1 MSRGESSVRRSTRR
15 RAIGVAS
22 LVLALGSVAL
32 SAAPAVADI
41 IGPQDPNNPQ
51 VKSPWQAGTCKADP
65 PPFPNQCSVATP
77 LLFFQEAA
85 GHPPK
90 GFTQLIVNTKPGTF
104 GPIPI
109 GNLRTVRVDLPTG
122 LTVNPQAT
130 EQCKLEGE
138 ESPETCAG
146 SAPLSKVGVSEIE
159 VTDALT
165 GFTPPPLK
173 ADVYNIVPKD
183 GEPARFGFSLA
194 GSDIFLEADVAW
206 ERDYHEY
213 FTIHAHKLEVPPI
226 PAELARVARNRL
238 TFDGDAGDGTF
249 ITTPPT
255 CLGPAVPG
263 SPFEHVYS
271 TWLRADAFEPPN
283 FDPNFPNGSNFIESK
298 IPRKPGP
305 GGFETSPKNCDD
317 IPFDPSIAVNPNTA
331 QTDSPS
337 GATVTVTLPE
347 VKNPTKDEKSK
358 ASSHVRS
365 ARVTLPS
372 GMGLNPS
379 AANGLVAC
387 TDEQFGKGTRNPVA
401 CPAASKVGTVAVD
414 TPPLPDGSLTGSVYV
429 GNQLDLDPAS
439 GNLYR
444 IFVTAESARYDI
456 SARLLGKVSANPQTG
471 QLTTTF
477 DDPAAAADELAPG
490 RPALA
495 GLPQVPFKAFRLT
508 FNGGAKA
515 PLTSPPTCG
524 PNGTSSSMT
533 PWSSAQGIAPVGA
546 LDGSGPS
553 TDPPATPSDA
563 FSLTSLPGGGACP
576 KTLADRPF
584 GPGFD
589 ADTAKH
595 GAGDFSPLHMKIT
608 RADGNQELK
617 GVDVTLPPG
626 LTAKLAGVRY
636 CPEAALA
643 RAAANSGKAEAASS
657 SCPAKSLI
665 GHAKHATGT
674 GPSPLQIEGKVFLAG
689 PHKGAPLS
697 LVVITPATAGPF
709 DLGTVVS
716 RVALFV
722 NPRTAQVHAV
732 ADPIPHVF
740 GGALLDLRSVAVNV
754 DRKNFS
760 LNPTNCSQ
768 FATAG
773 SLLGGGANPLDPV
786 AFHPAAVS
794 APFKANGCEKL
805 DFKPKLFLR
814 LFGKMRRA
822 KNPKLR
828 AVLLP
833 NAGDANIAR
842 AATILP
848 PSLILDQG
856 NLAKVCTRVQFAAN
870 ECPKNSIYG
879 HATAFSPLLD
889 DPLSGPLYLRS
900 SDNPL
905 PDLVA
910 DLKGQVNIELAS
922 RTDSVRGRIR
932 STFDLVPDVPVSKFV
947 LTLRGGRR
955 GLLVNSRNQ
964 CPRKGKGK
972 GARKSAAASK
982 RRRGKGPRA
991 IVRFKAQ
998 NDKKRNLRL
1007 RLRTPCGKKKGK
1019 GAKGGKQRG

>member
-1 MSRGESSVRRSTRR
+1 MNRGVTAARRVI
-15 RAIGVAS
+15 AA
-22 LVLALGSVAL
+22 SVAL
-32 SAAPAVADI
+32 GCVALPAIGLSPVASADI
-41 IGPQDPNNPQ
+41 IGPQNPNEP
-51 VKSPWQAGTCKADP
+51 KADSPWQAGTCKTDSP
-65 PPFPNQCSVATP
+65 PCSVDTSTQ
-77 LLFFQEAA
+77 FYEEAA
-85 GHPPK
+85 GHPPV
-90 GFTQLIVNTKPGTF
+90 GFTQFIVNTEPGPLPLTE
-104 GPIPI
+104 IPI
-109 GNLRTVRVDLPTG
+109 GDLRTVRVDLPAG

-130 EQCKLEGE
+130 PQCDLGPESEG
-138 ESPETCAG
+138 SPSPLNCAADTQVG
-146 SAPLSKVGVSEIE
+146 TSEVIATHTDTGVS
-159 VTDALT
+159 VAL
-165 GFTPPPLK
+165 PPVP
-173 ADVYNIVPKD
+173 VYNVVPKQ
-183 GEPARFGFSLA
+183 GEPARFGLSIA
-194 GSDIFLEADVAW
+194 GSDVFLEADVAW

-213 FTIHAHKLEVPPI
+213 FTIHVAKISLPLLGEK
-226 PAELARVARNRL
+226 ARILQNRL
-238 TFDGDAGDGTF
+238 VFDGTSGVLNGTF
-249 ITTPPT
+249 ITTPTT

-271 TWLRADAFEPPN
+271 TWLRADSYQEENPT
-283 FDPNFPNGSNFIESK
+283 FPVGSPFIESK

-317 IPFDPSIAVNPNTA
+317 IPFDPGIAVDPNTA

-337 GATVTVTLPE
+337 GATVTVSLPE
-347 VKNPTKDEKSK
+347 VKNPAKDEKSK

-365 ARVTLPS
+365 AQVTLPP

-401 CPAASKVGTVAVD
+401 CPEASKVGTVAVD

-429 GNQLDLDPAS
+429 GRQLSSDPAS
-439 GNLYR
+439 GDLYR
-444 IFVTAESARYDI
+444 IFVTAESTRYDI

-477 DDPAAAADELAPG
+477 DDPAGAADELAPG
-490 RPALA
+490 RMPIA
-495 GLPQVPFKAFRLT
+495 GLPQVPFKTFRLT

-524 PNGTSSSMT
+524 PNTTSSSMT

-546 LDGSGPS
+546 SDGSGPS
-553 TDPPATPSDA
+553 GDPPATPSAD

-576 KTLADRPF
+576 KTLAERPF
-584 GPGFD
+584 GPTFD

-595 GAGDFSPLHMKIT
+595 GAGDFSPLHMDIV
-608 RADGNQELK
+608 RSDGNQELK

-626 LTAKLAGVRY
+626 LTAKLAGVKY

-643 RAAANSGKAEAASS
+643 AAATRSGAAEAASS

-665 GHAKHATGT
+665 GSADIRTGS
-674 GPSPLQIEGKVFLAG
+674 GPSPIPIGGKVFLAG
-689 PHKGAPLS
+689 PYKGAPLS
-697 LVVITPATAGPF
+697 LAAITPAMAGPF
-709 DLGTVVS
+709 DLGTVVV

-722 NPRTAQVHAV
+722 DPRTAQVRAV
-732 ADPIPHVF
+732 SDPIPHVY
-740 GGALLDLRSVAVNV
+740 GGATLDIRSVAVKI

-773 SLLGGGANPLDPV
+773 ALLGGGANPLDP
-786 AFHPAAVS
+786 ADFAASPVS

-814 LFGKMRRA
+814 LFGAMRRA

-833 NAGDANIAR
+833 HAGDANIAR

-856 NLAKVCTRVQFAAN
+856 NLSKVCTRVQFAAN
-870 ECPKNSIYG
+870 DCPKNSIYG

-889 DPLSGPLYLRS
+889 DPLQGPLYLRS
-900 SDNPL
+900 SNNPL

-910 DLKGQVNIELAS
+910 DLRGQVNVELAS
-922 RTDSVRGRIR
+922 RTDSVHGRIR
-932 STFDLVPDVPVSKFV
+932 STFDVVPDVPVSKFV
-947 LTLRGGRR
+947 LVLNGGRK

-964 CPRKGKGK
+964 CPRKRGSKAKG
-972 GARKSAAASK
+972 AAASK
-982 RRRGKGPRA
+982 KRHAKGPRA

-998 NDKKRNLRL
+998 NGKKRNLRL
-1007 RLRTPCGKKKGK
+1007 RLRTPCGKHKGK
-1019 GAKGGKQRG
+1019 HRK